1 MIQFNSDL
9 KELEKFVLEH
19 GVVNNWNYSENLL
32 IKNILVQTN
41 SPKTYEV
48 VMIRFYK
55 ATGNY
60 YYINQLGEEMPLKYV
75 KQWCAITV

>member
-1 MIQFNSDL
+1 MIQFNNNL
-9 KELEKFVLEH
+9 KELKKFVLEH
-19 GVVNNWNYSENLL
+19 GKVSNWNYSENLL
-32 IKNILVQTN
+32 VENILVLTK

-55 ATGNY
+55 ATRSY

-75 KQWCAITV
+75 KQWCAITI